1 MSETNTASGS
11 YNMNN
16 ALNTFLQSQISDI
29 VGKSMDINLGVETLD
44 DDRGRHTDYNFQFA
58 RRFWNNRVRIV
69 VGGTVSTGNKAML
82 NESFIDKVSIEYRL
96 DNSGTR
102 YIRLFHDRNYESVLE
117 GEVVETGV
125 GLVLHRKVDRLSDL
139 FLFKKKRNEN

>member
-1 MSETNTASGS
+1 M
-11 YNMNN
+11 
-16 ALNTFLQSQISDI
+16 Q
-29 VGKSMDINLGVETLD
+29 
-44 DDRGRHTDYNFQFA
+44 
-58 RRFWNNRVRIV
+58 
-69 VGGTVSTGNKAML
+69 

>member
-1 MSETNTASGS
+1 
-11 YNMNN
+11 
-16 ALNTFLQSQISDI
+16 
-29 VGKSMDINLGVETLD
+29 LGVETLD

-58 RRFWNNRVRIV
+58 RRFWNNRVRVV
-69 VGGTVSTGNKAML
+69 VGGTVSTGNSAAQT
-82 NESFIDKVSIEYRL
+82 ESFIDKVSIEYRL

-125 GLVLHRKVDRLSDL
+125 GYVLHRKLDKLSDL
-139 FLFKKKRNEN
+139 FLFKKKKDEEN